1 MCRQK
6 SLDEEESNGM
16 RNEEGRQRIIII
28 KKKHMKK
35 HVVII
40 GGFVCALIKDWVNE
54 CYCYNIGILFPFEPT
69 DISKEE
75 MRWMECEIRN
85 VVRLA

>member
-1 MCRQK
+1 MKR
-6 SLDEEESNGM
+6 EEE
-16 RNEEGRQRIIII
+16 

-35 HVVII
+35 HVII
-40 GGFVCALIKDWVNE
+40 GGFVCALIKDWGNE
-54 CYCYNIGILFPFEPT
+54 CYTLFPFEPT
-69 DISKEE
+69 DISEEE